1 VTSAGVPSGSSDPLA
16 VAPTAGE
23 AVAATLVAHGV
34 TDLFGIPGIHTLGLY
49 DGIAQRPE
57 LHHITTRHEQ
67 GAGFAADGYARV
79 SGRPGVACVTTG
91 PGAFNALS
99 AVAEAWADSSRVLL
113 LAGQIAT
120 HELGRRA
127 GVLHETPDQA
137 AGYRPVTAYAGEP
150 RTAAAIPDAVS
161 EAFRA
166 MASGRRR
173 PAYVELPNDLL
184 RAPVAGFAPV
194 VHAEPARPAPAEEDI
209 RRASAALRE
218 ARRPLIL
225 LGAGVTVSRAGEE
238 LRRLAERL
246 GAPVLPTGP
255 AMGTLADDHPLCGDF
270 VSGTNPAHAALFAEA
285 DLVLAAGCHLGFNA
299 TAYWTVPLP
308 RLIHLD
314 IDPAAIGVRYAPEVA
329 LVGDAAAGLAALLD
343 ELGPVSRAA
352 AADPDWGAARAVRAR
367 RELRA
372 SFHPG
377 VQRIDRAMLAARR
390 ELPRES
396 VVTHDAAGFNFW
408 SAYAWPAYRPAGSLW
423 PWGSATL
430 GFGLPTAIGA
440 AVALGG
446 EVPVVAAC
454 GDGGF
459 LFTAMEL
466 ATAVAQGLPVITLV
480 HNDGGFRSIGYH
492 QQRHFGGRE
501 IGVELV
507 NPDLVAFA
515 RSFGAHADRVADI
528 ADLPAAVARAVAT
541 RGPAVIEITDPLGR
555 PWG

>member
-1 VTSAGVPSGSSDPLA
+1 
-16 VAPTAGE
+16 
-23 AVAATLVAHGV
+23 
-34 TDLFGIPGIHTLGLY
+34 
-49 DGIAQRPE
+49 
-57 LHHITTRHEQ
+57 
-67 GAGFAADGYARV
+67 
-79 SGRPGVACVTTG
+79 
-91 PGAFNALS
+91 
-99 AVAEAWADSSRVLL
+99 
-113 LAGQIAT
+113 
-120 HELGRRA
+120 
-127 GVLHETPDQA
+127 
-137 AGYRPVTAYAGEP
+137 
-150 RTAAAIPDAVS
+150 
-161 EAFRA
+161 
-166 MASGRRR
+166 
-173 PAYVELPNDLL
+173 
-184 RAPVAGFAPV
+184 
-194 VHAEPARPAPAEEDI
+194 
-209 RRASAALRE
+209 
-218 ARRPLIL
+218 LIL
-225 LGAGVTVSRAGEE
+225 LGTGVTVARAGDE

-255 AMGTLADDHPLCGDF
+255 AMGTLPDDHPLCGDV
-270 VSGTNPAHAALFAEA
+270 VSGANPAHRALFDEA
-285 DLVLAAGCHLGFNA
+285 DAVLAAGAHLGFNS

-314 IDPAAIGVRYAPEVA
+314 IDPAAIGVRYAPEVS
-329 LVGDAAAGLAALLD
+329 LVGDARAGLTALLD
-343 ELGPVSRAA
+343 ELGAGPPAI
-352 AADPDWGAARAVRAR
+352 DPDWGAARAARAR

-377 VQRIDRAMLAARR
+377 VERIDRAMQAARR

-430 GFGLPTAIGA
+430 GFGLPAAIGA

-446 EVPVVAAC
+446 ETPVVAAC

-459 LFTAMEL
+459 LFTAAEL
-466 ATAVAQGLPVITLV
+466 STAVAQGLPVIALV
-480 HNDGGFRSIGYH
+480 HNDGGYRSIGYH

-515 RSFGAHADRVADI
+515 RSFGAHAERAADI
-528 ADLPAAVARAVAT
+528 ADLPGAVARAVAT

>member
-1 VTSAGVPSGSSDPLA
+1 MTVGPASPGATASD
-16 VAPTAGE
+16 VAMPTAGE
-23 AVAATLVAHGV
+23 AAAATLVAHGV

-49 DGIAQRPE
+49 DGIARRPE
-57 LHHITTRHEQ
+57 LRHITTRHEQ

-91 PGAFNALS
+91 PGAFNALA
-99 AVAEAWADSSRVLL
+99 AVAEAWADSSRVLV

-120 HELGRRA
+120 HELGRRS

-137 AGYRPVTAYAGEP
+137 AGYRPVTAFAGEP
-150 RTAAAIPDAVS
+150 RTAAAIPAAVS

-166 MASGRRR
+166 MASGRHR

-184 RAPVAGFAPV
+184 RAPVFGFAPV
-194 VHAEPARPAPAEEDI
+194 VHPGPMRVVPAEEDI
-209 RRASAALRE
+209 RRAAAILRQ
-218 ARRPLIL
+218 ARRPLVL
-225 LGAGVTVSRAGEE
+225 LGAGVTVSRAGDE

-255 AMGTLADDHPLCGDF
+255 AMGTLPDDHPLCGDF
-270 VSGTNPAHAALFAEA
+270 VSGANPAHRALFDEA
-285 DLVLAAGCHLGFNA
+285 DAVLAAGVHLGFNS

-314 IDPAAIGVRYAPEVA
+314 LDPAAIGVRYPPEVA

-343 ELGPVSRAA
+343 ELGTVAP
-352 AADPDWGAARAVRAR
+352 AADPDWGAARTARAR

-377 VQRIDRAMLAARR
+377 VERIDRAMLAARR
-390 ELPRES
+390 ELPRGS

-430 GFGLPTAIGA
+430 GFGLPAAIGA
-440 AVALGG
+440 AVAVGG
-446 EVPVVAAC
+446 QTPVVAAC

-466 ATAVAQGLPVITLV
+466 STAVARSLPVIALV

-492 QQRHFGGRE
+492 QQRHFEGRE

-515 RSFGAHADRVADI
+515 RSFGAHAERIADI
-528 ADLPAAVARAVAT
+528 AGLPAAVARAVAT
-541 RGPAVIEITDPLGR
+541 HGPAVIEITDPLGR

>member
-1 VTSAGVPSGSSDPLA
+1 MTV
-16 VAPTAGE
+16 GE
-23 AVAATLVAHGV
+23 AVAAVLVAHGV

-57 LHHITTRHEQ
+57 LRHITTRHEQ
-67 GAGFAADGYARV
+67 GAAFAADGYARV

-91 PGAFNALS
+91 PGAFNALT
-99 AVAEAWADSSRVLL
+99 AIAEAWADSSRVLL
-113 LAGQIAT
+113 LAGQVAT
-120 HELGRRA
+120 HELGRRI

-137 AGYRPVTAYAGEP
+137 AGFRAVSALAGEP
-150 RTAAAIPDAVS
+150 RTADAIPATVS
-161 EAFRA
+161 DAFRA
-166 MASGRRR
+166 MAASRWQ
-173 PAYVELPNDLL
+173 PAYVELPNDLV
-184 RAPVAGFAPV
+184 RASLPGFAPT
-194 VHAEPARPAPAEEDI
+194 VHPVTQPAVPAAEDV
-209 RRASAALRE
+209 RRAAAALRS

-225 LGAGVTVSRAGEE
+225 LGAGVTVARGHDE

-255 AMGTLADDHPLCGDF
+255 AMGTLPDDHPLCGDF
-270 VSGTNPAHAALFAEA
+270 VSGANPAHAALFAEA
-285 DLVLAAGCHLGFNA
+285 DVVLAAGAHLGFNS

-314 IDPAAIGVRYAPEVA
+314 IDPTVIGKVYPAEVA
-329 LVGDAAAGLAALLD
+329 LVGDARAGLAALLD
-343 ELGPVSRAA
+343 ELGPGAPATDADWGVARAA
-352 AADPDWGAARAVRAR
+352 RAR

-372 SFHPG
+372 TFRSE
-377 VQRIDRAMLAARR
+377 VARIDRAMLAARTA
-390 ELPRES
+390 LPRES

-430 GFGLPTAIGA
+430 GFALPAAIGA
-440 AVALGG
+440 AVALGRHT
-446 EVPVVAAC
+446 PVMAAC

-466 ATAVAQGLPVITLV
+466 ATAVAQQLPVIVLV
-480 HNDGGFRSIGYH
+480 HNDHGFGSIGYH
-492 QQRHFGGRE
+492 QTKDFGGRL

-515 RSFGAHADRVADI
+515 RSFGAHADTVADI
-528 ADLPAAVARAVAT
+528 TDLPDAVRRAVAT
-541 RGPAVIEITDPLGR
+541 QGPAVIEITDPLGR
-555 PWG
+555 PWA

>member
-1 VTSAGVPSGSSDPLA
+1 VAA
-16 VAPTAGE
+16 APTAGE

-49 DGIAQRPE
+49 DGIVKRPE
-57 LHHITTRHEQ
+57 LRHITTRHEQ

-99 AVAEAWADSSRVLL
+99 AIAEAWADSSRVLL
-113 LAGQIAT
+113 LAGQVAT
-120 HELGRRA
+120 HELGRRS

-137 AGYRPVTAYAGEP
+137 AGYRPVTAFAGEP
-150 RTAAAIPDAVS
+150 RTAEAIPTAVS

-166 MASGRRR
+166 MASGRWR
-173 PAYVELPNDLL
+173 PAYVELPNDVL
-184 RAPVAGFAPV
+184 RAPVPGFMPV
-194 VHAEPARPAPAEEDI
+194 VHPETPHPVPAAEDV
-209 RRASAALRE
+209 RRAAAVLRG

-225 LGAGVTVSRAGEE
+225 LGAGVTVARAGDE

-255 AMGTLADDHPLCGDF
+255 AMGTLPDDHPLCGDF
-270 VSGTNPAHAALFAEA
+270 VSGANPAHRSLFADA
-285 DLVLAAGCHLGFNA
+285 DVVLAAGAHLGFNS

-329 LVGDAAAGLAALLD
+329 LVGDARATLAALLD
-343 ELGPVSRAA
+343 ELGEGSPGAEAGWGAERAA
-352 AADPDWGAARAVRAR
+352 RAR

-377 VQRIDRAMLAARR
+377 VERIDRAMLAARR

-466 ATAVAQGLPVITLV
+466 ATAVAHGLPVITLV

-492 QQRHFGGRE
+492 QQRYFGGRE

-507 NPDLVAFA
+507 NPDLVAFS
-515 RSFGAHADRVADI
+515 RSFGAQAERVADI
-528 ADLPAAVARAVAT
+528 ADLPAAVARAVAS